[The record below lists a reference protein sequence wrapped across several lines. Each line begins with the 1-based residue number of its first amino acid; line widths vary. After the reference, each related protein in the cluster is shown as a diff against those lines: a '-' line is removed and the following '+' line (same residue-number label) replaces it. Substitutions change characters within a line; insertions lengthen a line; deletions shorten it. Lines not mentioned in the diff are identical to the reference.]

1 MDKKQAEQIIKNFEL
16 VKAFANGAT
25 IQYTER
31 YVEPKCWVD
40 TGCPIWADNCEYR
53 VKPKPEELFITVQGD
68 LESAIRAGCSRYA
81 NPDCLV
87 DGIYSDFNQAYK
99 WGKIAGKIVG
109 RPAFRIFK
117 VTEVTS

>member
-1 MDKKQAEQIIKNFEL
+1 MDKRQAEQIIKNFEL

-25 IQYTER
+25 IQCR
-31 YVEPKCWVD
+31 VGHVEPKCWVD
-40 TGCPIWADNCEYR
+40 TISPLWDDDFEYR
-53 VKPKPEELFITVQGD
+53 VKPEPEELFITVQGD

-87 DGIYSDFNQAYK
+87 DGIYSDFDQAYK
-99 WGKIAGKIVG
+99 WGKIAGKVVG

>member
-1 MDKKQAEQIIKNFEL
+1 MDKKEAERIVKNFEL

-31 YVEPKCWVD
+31 YVEPKCWAD

-68 LESAIRAGCSRYA
+68 FEPALKKGYRYDSGCINFVGGIYFDLYGAIRHA
-81 NPDCLV
+81 NDWSNC
-87 DGIYSDFNQAYK
+87 
-99 WGKIAGKIVG
+99 GK
-109 RPAFRIFK
+109 PASRIFK
-117 VTEVTS
+117 VTEVTP